1 MELRYKQIG
10 DYLYPELKMPEQ
22 INYEIGKY
30 GRMRLDFMLK
40 HRRGTY
46 TTILTEGRLNEYLHE
61 TDEQAAEL
69 MEITMARLADER
81 GITEKLKAADQMRWV
96 QEMNNI
102 KASVEE
108 IILRE
113 VVYR

>member
-1 MELRYKQIG
+1 
-10 DYLYPELKMPEQ
+10 MPEQ
-22 INYEIGKY
+22 TNYEIGKY

-61 TDEQAAEL
+61 IDEQATEL

-81 GITEKLKAADQMRWV
+81 GITEQLKAADQMRWV

-108 IILRE
+108 IIMQE

>member
-10 DYLYPELKMPEQ
+10 DYLYPELKMPERT
-22 INYEIGKY
+22 NYEIGKY

-61 TDEQAAEL
+61 IDEQGTEL

-81 GITEKLKAADQMRWV
+81 GITEQLKAADQMRWV
-96 QEMNNI
+96 QEMNN
-102 KASVEE
+102 ARACVEE

>member
-46 TTILTEGRLNEYLHE
+46 TTILTEGRLNAYLHE
-61 TDEQAAEL
+61 IDEQAAEL

-108 IILRE
+108 IIMQE